1 MKQSPNER
9 PGGAYPEIASFPLNT
24 PLAGF
29 SRYDANISYADRPGC
44 TLDLFLPWAN
54 QHQDELGEARY
65 PLIVFVQGSSWTS
78 PDRGTEVPQLSAL
91 SRRGYVVASV
101 GHRSCLE
108 GHMAPAFLVDVKAAI
123 RFLRAHAAE
132 YSIDRDRVS
141 VWGTSSGGNTA
152 LLVGLTAG
160 DPRFASAEYPDESDA
175 VNCVVDCFGPT
186 DIEAM
191 ADEDYADFRDNP
203 DTIFAKLCGFPLNDE
218 TRRVMR
224 LISPLRHV
232 QPGKDLPPFLLLHGT
247 GDPVVNYNQSERLYH
262 RLIDCGYDARMARV
276 PGAPHEGGFWSD
288 ALLEYIFDYLA
299 ERT

>member
-1 MKQSPNER
+1 MKNR
-9 PGGAYPEIASFPLNT
+9 TAIAIVIMVACFAMSMVFLFIS
-24 PLAGF
+24 AGF
-29 SRYDANISYADRPGC
+29 YMISGTKELADRIRDNRWDDLPPKIEFITVDDDSVVVDLPG
-44 TLDLFLPWAN
+44 LD
-54 QHQDELGEARY
+54 
-65 PLIVFVQGSSWTS
+65 V
-78 PDRGTEVPQLSAL
+78 
-91 SRRGYVVASV
+91 
-101 GHRSCLE
+101 
-108 GHMAPAFLVDVKAAI
+108 LVDDEGVDVNVFGIHVDLRDEVVVERAAVEDVAVEHEPPE
-123 RFLRAHAAE
+123 RHPALVVRVDRPPVHEEALHLERRVRPSPPGVVLVLPRA
-132 YSIDRDRVS
+132 
-141 VWGTSSGGNTA
+141 G
-152 LLVGLTAG
+152 
-160 DPRFASAEYPDESDA
+160 PRFASAEYPDESDA

-232 QPGKDLPPFLLLHGT
+232 APGKNLPPFLLLHGT